1 MMKSIVL
8 PALAVLALCACNEN
22 RERGKEID
30 ERARG
35 RENAVV
41 PASDSRADDDR
52 RLNRRTPSSASIQA
66 YLCGMDCRDA
76 GLLDARS
83 PNEASWL
90 FNHGYPS
97 TSEKARLE
105 ALSRDDLKREADSGN
120 RAAAVELGRRVALEE
135 NTLDGKILLRK
146 QAQEGNI
153 YAYYG
158 LADVSAKAS
167 PPSLVDSA
175 AYLRMAY
182 MLGDDRAAQEIA
194 RMRLTSAELVAADKR
209 ASHLYSGYAGEQ
221 LRDPRPQE

>member
-1 MMKSIVL
+1 MKLIVL
-8 PALAVLALCACNEN
+8 PVLTVLALSACSEN
-22 RERGKEID
+22 GERSKGVD
-30 ERARG
+30 ERALG
-35 RENAVV
+35 RENTTV
-41 PASDSRADDDR
+41 PVSASRTDNDR
-52 RLNRRTPSSASIQA
+52 RPNGPTPSPAGLQA
-66 YLCGMDCRDA
+66 YLCSMDCRDA

-97 TSEKARLE
+97 TSEKARLDVM
-105 ALSRDDLKREADSGN
+105 SREDLKREVDSGN

-167 PPSLVDSA
+167 PPSLVDTA
-175 AYLRMAY
+175 AYLRMAF